1 MASANLTAANTAV
14 VFSLPMWA
22 GVAEQ
27 DNTAWLQSPIG
38 SNAAVG
44 AIRMGCV
51 DVAVTAAATTTT
63 LDFADANTPTA
74 VTDRCN
80 PAQILS
86 LLSVVNTSDSA
97 AGDLVNIS
105 FGATTITFDSDTGG
119 DGDTHR
125 LTFLYRE
132 TLD

>member
-1 MASANLTAANTAV
+1 MASANLTPANTAV
-14 VFSLPMWA
+14 VFTLPMWA

-51 DVAVTAAATTTT
+51 DVRAASASTTTT
-63 LDFADANTPTA
+63 LDFADATTPAA
-74 VTDRCN
+74 VTARIN

>member
-1 MASANLTAANTAV
+1 MASANITEASTAL

-51 DVAVTAAATTTT
+51 DVTATAAATTTT
-63 LDFADANTPTA
+63 LDFADASTPAA
-74 VTDRCN
+74 VTDRIN

-119 DGDTHR
+119 DGDVHR

>member
-1 MASANLTAANTAV
+1 MASANLTPANTAV
-14 VFSLPMWA
+14 VFTLPMWA

-51 DVAVTAAATTTT
+51 DVTAASASTTTT
-63 LDFADANTPTA
+63 LDFADATTPAA
-74 VTDRCN
+74 VTARIN

-132 TLD
+132 TLA

>member
-1 MASANLTAANTAV
+1 MASANLTPANTAV
-14 VFSLPMWA
+14 VFTLPMWA

-51 DVAVTAAATTTT
+51 DVTAASASTTTT
-63 LDFADANTPTA
+63 LDFADATTPAA
-74 VTDRCN
+74 VTARIN